1 MVGSK
6 TFGSRITVLVFLLP
20 SLVGFA
26 IFILAPTIATVGL
39 SLTNFSGGSSLD
51 FVGLRNYVTA
61 FSSARFLNAIGVTF
75 RFVLF
80 SVFFQL
86 GFGLIFALLL
96 NGNLIGKT
104 FFRGLFFLPVV
115 LSNIAVSLAFM
126 LMLNPSRGP
135 INQFLVSLGME
146 AQPWLTSPDT
156 ALGTIVSITV
166 WQSFGYFMVLF
177 IAGLQTISPSLYE
190 NADLDGASKLQKL
203 KSITLPMLTP
213 TTFFA
218 VTIAIIRGFQVFDQV
233 FMMTGGQDGGGPS
246 GSTSVLVFVI
256 YRNAFANF
264 QMGYASS
271 QATVLLFIVLLITVI
286 QYRGQRR
293 WVNYDLA

>member
-6 TFGSRITVLVFLLP
+6 SFNSNVTVLVFLLP
-20 SLVGFA
+20 SLVGFM

-39 SLTNFSGGSSLD
+39 SFTNYSGGSNHT
-51 FVGLRNYVTA
+51 FVGIRNYVTA
-61 FSSARFLNAIGVTF
+61 FSSARFLNALEVTF

-80 SVFFQL
+80 SVIFQL
-86 GFGLIFALLL
+86 GLGLFFALLL
-96 NGNLIGKT
+96 NGNLVGKT
-104 FFRGLFFLPVV
+104 VFRGLFFVPVV

-126 LMLNPSRGP
+126 LLLNPRRGP
-135 INQFLVSLGME
+135 INQFLVSMGLD
-146 AQPWLTSPDT
+146 AQPWLTSPST
-156 ALGTIVSITV
+156 ALATIIGITV
-166 WQSFGYFMVLF
+166 WQSFGYFMVIF

-190 NADLDGASKLQKL
+190 NADLDGASRLQKL

-264 QMGYASS
+264 QMGYASA
-271 QATVLLFIVLLITVI
+271 QATVLLVMVLLITVA
-286 QYRGQRR
+286 QYRGQKR